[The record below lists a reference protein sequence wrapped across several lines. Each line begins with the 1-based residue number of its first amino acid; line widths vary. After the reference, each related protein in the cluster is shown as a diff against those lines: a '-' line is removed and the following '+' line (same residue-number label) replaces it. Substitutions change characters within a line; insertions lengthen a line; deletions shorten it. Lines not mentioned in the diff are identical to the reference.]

1 LTHAFTPTSL
11 YDSFREELILFTK
24 EEFMAR
30 NLYRIY
36 LYSVFIAMLIFAA
49 VGLDMLLQTL
59 FSLTP
64 LRGAYGT
71 IPSNA
76 SIVQVTVFFA
86 VSWFIAASF
95 GILHYWLIRRD
106 IRNDPIA
113 GSSAIRSFFLNFTEL
128 IDAPLA
134 IVAASLWV
142 IVQFGHNPASDLT
155 GSAAFATTAL
165 LLLAI
170 LELERRRSQA
180 GAGLAMIFQHLHFY
194 GVQLIL
200 LIVLTFSWINTAFQ
214 LGDAFIFN
222 GQVAGTV
229 ACGGFTGCPT
239 INMLALLL
247 STLCILVF
255 WIGYGLFTRN
265 DSTSLVRSILH
276 FASFA
281 YGVGLILYGI
291 SRAMEFGILTIFNIT
306 LSASNIL
313 NNYNFVSLISL
324 GLLIAAVYA
333 LWLRIT
339 ARKDLSGQGW
349 VTTTIIGEA
358 IITVLFAAAFW
369 WGIALVFFHLFQMLA
384 SVSTGPRSWS
394 PALALIITGI
404 AYIPLDFNLH
414 QRFKHETLAADP
426 RRGFVFALLAGG
438 ILSTAIGGAVALY
451 SFGTNVLGSPF
462 ENWQQIARAGA
473 AVCVVGLII
482 LAVYFLI
489 ARREDLF
496 SGLTKRPTTEE
507 VPSIIELEPEQNNST
522 SNVPHEVLHNIDM
535 VLDDLLAGKIT
546 REEAAIR
553 IQGMVNQDGTYLP
566 DISGIK

>member
-1 LTHAFTPTSL
+1 
-11 YDSFREELILFTK
+11 
-24 EEFMAR
+24 MAR

-36 LYSVFIAMLIFAA
+36 LYVVFIAMLIFAA
-49 VGLDMLLQTL
+49 VGLGMLLQTL

-71 IPSNA
+71 IPTSA

-86 VSWFIAASF
+86 VSWFISAFF

-106 IRNDPIA
+106 IRNDPAA
-113 GSSAIRSFFLNFTEL
+113 GSGAIRSFFLNFTEL

-134 IVAASLWV
+134 IVAAALGV
-142 IVQFGHNPASDLT
+142 IVQLGHNPANDLT

-165 LLLAI
+165 LLLAV

-180 GAGLAMIFQHLHFY
+180 GAGVAMTFQRIHFY

-229 ACGGFTGCPT
+229 ACGGFTGCPS
-239 INMLALLL
+239 INMLALVL
-247 STLCILVF
+247 SALWLVVF
-255 WIGYGLFTRN
+255 WIVYGLFTRN
-265 DSTSLVRSILH
+265 DSASLLRSILH

-281 YGVGLILYGI
+281 FGMGLILYGI
-291 SRAMEFGILTIFNIT
+291 SRAIEFGILTLFNVT

-339 ARKDLSGQGW
+339 ACKVPSEQGW

-358 IITVLFAAAFW
+358 IITSLFAAAFW

-384 SVSTGPRSWS
+384 GVSIGPRNWS

-404 AYIPLDFNLH
+404 SYIPLDFNLH
-414 QRFKHETLAADP
+414 QRFKHDTAAANP
-426 RRGFVFALLAGG
+426 RRGFVFAMLAGG
-438 ILSTAIGGAVALY
+438 ILTTAIGGAVALY
-451 SFGTNVLGSPF
+451 SLGTNVLGSPF
-462 ENWQQIARAGA
+462 ENWQQVARIGA
-473 AVCVVGLII
+473 AACGVGLII
-482 LAVYFLI
+482 LAVYFWI

-496 SGLTKRPTTEE
+496 STLIKRPATEAA
-507 VPSIIELEPEQNNST
+507 PSSIELESEQNVST
-522 SNVPHEVLHNIDM
+522 SNVSDQMLQNIDI
-535 VLDDLLAGKIT
+535 VLDNLLAGKIT
-546 REEAAIR
+546 RDEAAMCIHS
-553 IQGMVNQDGTYLP
+553 MVNQEETHLSDV
-566 DISGIK
+566 SGAK